1 MSAKDRFHLQGYLET
16 AGEQNYS
23 LFLIL
28 ARKGFLLDAT
38 PSANALNV
46 QLLVFRLTNKVLL
59 KWKAKIYSCM
69 AEKYN
74 LIK

>member
-38 PSANALNV
+38 PSPNALNV
-46 QLLVFRLTNKVLL
+46 QLLVFRL
-59 KWKAKIYSCM
+59 IYLTKSSQNGKKKSIH
-69 AEKYN
+69 AWQKN
-74 LIK
+74 TI